1 MCQNWRLI
9 ELTNGNI
16 GAVPAGSLLPI
27 GAITRKVARRRSKS
41 ERHKTMLSPFPNTE
55 SITSNT
61 QELSLPEQLEF

>member
-16 GAVPAGSLLPI
+16 GAVPVGSLLPI
-27 GAITRKVARRRSKS
+27 GAITRKVAQEPRC
-41 ERHKTMLSPFPNTE
+41 TPTFPNTE